1 MKAEVLQLL
10 EDEKRMKNLKFN
22 DVFNLI
28 ENNKNL
34 QNELIT
40 QQFESQKAL
49 LKALINKEIAER
61 VAGDEDL

>member
-40 QQFESQKAL
+40 QQFES
-49 LKALINKEIAER
+49 
-61 VAGDEDL
+61 